1 MDVATWNVLHDGRVI
16 AAEGS
21 VPGDLRLSVEIA
33 YLCHHLPTKAEH
45 LVVTLVGCERFEYQP
60 YEQAPQAEPSA
71 IAALGLELL
80 TAGAGLDDGCINIE
94 CADGGYGGQLFL
106 RYVAAHLH
114 TTEGQPLSQSDMES
128 ASERYCR
135 CGSKGTPNQKLHLT
149 AAALREIRVQSLTSR
164 RSR

>member
-94 CADGGYGGQLFL
+94 CGG
-106 RYVAAHLH
+106 RRVRWP
-114 TTEGQPLSQSDMES
+114 TV
-128 ASERYCR
+128 SE
-135 CGSKGTPNQKLHLT
+135 
-149 AAALREIRVQSLTSR
+149 V
-164 RSR
+164 RSRAPAHHGRATAVAV